1 MTCPAL
7 VFLLSRSR
15 LVDAWACSVIVEPE
29 IFMIA
34 DEQDRHGINRRH
46 DHRDGMVTGA
56 VDANLGLNADRQA
69 PKT

>member
-1 MTCPAL
+1 
-7 VFLLSRSR
+7 
-15 LVDAWACSVIVEPE
+15 
-29 IFMIA
+29 MIA